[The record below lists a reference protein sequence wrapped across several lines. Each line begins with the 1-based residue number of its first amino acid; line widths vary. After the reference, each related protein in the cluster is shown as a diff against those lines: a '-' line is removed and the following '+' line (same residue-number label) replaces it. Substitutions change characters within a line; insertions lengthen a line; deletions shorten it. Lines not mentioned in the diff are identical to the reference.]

1 MLTKRILTV
10 QDISCVGQCSLTV
23 ALPIISACGIE
34 AAILP
39 SAVLSTHTGGFK
51 GFTFCDLTDE
61 MPKILR
67 HWQSEGIRFDALYT
81 GYLGS
86 ARQIEYVLDIAGSV
100 LSEGAPL
107 IVDPAMA
114 DNGKL
119 YYGFD
124 GAFVKAMA
132 RLVAKADITLPNMTE
147 ASLLTDTEYRES
159 YTPEHVEMLNR
170 KLTELGAKKVVMTGI
185 GYQSGET
192 GVNVYENGVSRHYAH
207 KKCEK
212 GCHGTGDIYASSF
225 TGALMRGKEI
235 YDAAV
240 IAADYTLSCIE
251 ETRKDP
257 EHWYGAVFET
267 SLPKLI
273 ASLNKV

>member
-1 MLTKRILTV
+1 M
-10 QDISCVGQCSLTV
+10 

-61 MPKILR
+61 MPKILK
-67 HWQSEGIRFDALYT
+67 HWQSEGLTFDALYT

-86 ARQIEYVLDIAGSV
+86 ARQIEYVLDIADTV

-124 GAFVKAMA
+124 GAFVKSMA
-132 RLVAKADITLPNMTE
+132 KLVARADITLPNITE
-147 ASLLTDTEYRES
+147 ASLLTDTEYQET

-170 KLTELGAKKVVMTGI
+170 KLTEMGAKKVVMTGI
-185 GYQSGET
+185 GYRPGET
-192 GVNVYENGVSRHYAH
+192 GVNVYADGVSRHYAH
-207 KKCEK
+207 RKIAK
-212 GCHGTGDIYASSF
+212 GTHGTGDIYASSF
-225 TGALMRGKEI
+225 TGSLMRGKDI

-240 IAADYTLSCIE
+240 IAADFTLSCIE
-251 ETRKDP
+251 ETQKDP

-273 ASLNKV
+273 AALN

>member
-34 AAILP
+34 TAILP

-67 HWQSEGIRFDALYT
+67 HWQSEGIKFDALYT

-86 ARQIEYVLDIAGSV
+86 ARQIQYVLNIADTV

-124 GAFVKAMA
+124 SDFVKVMA
-132 RLVAKADITLPNMTE
+132 QLVARADVTLPNVTE

-159 YTPEHVEMLNR
+159 YGPEYVEELIQ
-170 KLTELGAKKVVMTGI
+170 KLTALGAKQVVMTGT
-185 GYQSGET
+185 GFRPEET
-192 GVNVYENGVSRHYAH
+192 GVTVYADGVIRRYTH
-207 KKCEK
+207 KKFAK
-212 GCHGTGDIYASSF
+212 GSHGTGDIYAASF

-240 IAADYTLSCIE
+240 IAANYTLSCIE
-251 ETRKDP
+251 ETKKDP

-273 ASLNKV
+273 ASLA

>member
-1 MLTKRILTV
+1 MLNKRILTV

-34 AAILP
+34 TCILP
-39 SAVLSTHTGGFK
+39 SAVLSTHTGGFT

-61 MPKILR
+61 MPKILE
-67 HWQSEGIRFDALYT
+67 HWQKEGIRFDALYT

-86 ARQIEYVLDIAGSV
+86 SRQIGYVLDIADTV

-124 GAFVKAMA
+124 EAFVESMKQ
-132 RLVAKADITLPNMTE
+132 LVARADITLPNVTE
-147 ASLLTDTEYRES
+147 ASFLTGMDYRET
-159 YTPEHVEMLNR
+159 YDEAYVDELIR
-170 KLTELGAKKVVMTGI
+170 RLTALGAKKVVMTGI
-185 GYQSGET
+185 GYTPEET
-192 GVNVYENGVSRHYAH
+192 GVTVYADGVTRHYSH
-207 KKCEK
+207 KKFEK
-212 GCHGTGDIYASSF
+212 GCHGTGDIYASAF
-225 TGALMRGKEI
+225 TGAVMRGKAL

-251 ETRKDP
+251 ETKKDP

-267 SLPKLI
+267 SIPKLLQ
-273 ASLNKV
+273 ALE

>member
-1 MLTKRILTV
+1 MLNKRILTV

-34 AAILP
+34 TCILP
-39 SAVLSTHTGGFK
+39 SAVLSTHTGGFT

-61 MPKILR
+61 MPKILE
-67 HWQSEGIRFDALYT
+67 HWQKEGIRFDALYT

-86 ARQIEYVLDIAGSV
+86 SRQIGYVLDIADTV
-100 LSEGAPL
+100 LSVGAPL

-124 GAFVKAMA
+124 EAFVESMKQ
-132 RLVAKADITLPNMTE
+132 LVARADITLPNVTE
-147 ASLLTDTEYRES
+147 ASFLTGMDYRET
-159 YTPEHVEMLNR
+159 YDEAYVDELIR
-170 KLTELGAKKVVMTGI
+170 RLTALGAKKVVMTGI
-185 GYQSGET
+185 GYTPEET
-192 GVNVYENGVSRHYAH
+192 GVTVYADGVTRHYSH
-207 KKCEK
+207 KKFEK
-212 GCHGTGDIYASSF
+212 GCHGTGDIYASAF
-225 TGALMRGKEI
+225 TGAVMRGKAL

-251 ETRKDP
+251 ETKKDP

-267 SLPKLI
+267 SIPKLLQ
-273 ASLNKV
+273 ALE

>member
-10 QDISCVGQCSLTV
+10 QDISCVGQCSITV

-61 MPKILR
+61 MPKILK
-67 HWQSEGIRFDALYT
+67 HWQSEGLTFDALYT

-86 ARQIEYVLDIAGSV
+86 ARQIEYVLDIADTV

-124 GAFVKAMA
+124 GAFVKSMA
-132 RLVAKADITLPNMTE
+132 KLVARADITLPNITE
-147 ASLLTDTEYRES
+147 ASLLTDTEYQET

-170 KLTELGAKKVVMTGI
+170 KLTEMGAKKVVMTGI
-185 GYQSGET
+185 GYRPGET
-192 GVNVYENGVSRHYAH
+192 GVNVYADGVSRHYAH
-207 KKCEK
+207 RKIAK
-212 GCHGTGDIYASSF
+212 GTHGTGDIYASSF
-225 TGALMRGKEI
+225 TGSLMRGKDI

-240 IAADYTLSCIE
+240 IAADFTLSCIE
-251 ETRKDP
+251 ETQKDP

-273 ASLNKV
+273 AALN

>member
-34 AAILP
+34 TAILP
-39 SAVLSTHTGGFK
+39 SAVLSTHTGGFT

-61 MPKILR
+61 MPKILE
-67 HWQSEGIRFDALYT
+67 HWKKEGILFDALYT

-86 ARQIEYVLDIAGSV
+86 TRQIQYVLDIADAV
-100 LSEGAPL
+100 LAPGAPL
-107 IVDPAMA
+107 IIDPAMA
-114 DNGKL
+114 DNGSL

-124 GAFVKAMA
+124 QEFVDAMKKLIA
-132 RLVAKADITLPNMTE
+132 RADITLPNVTE
-147 ASLLTDTEYRES
+147 ASFLTGIEYKESYDAAYVDELIKGLTDI
-159 YTPEHVEMLNR
+159 
-170 KLTELGAKKVVMTGI
+170 GAKQVVMTGI
-185 GYQSGET
+185 GYSPEESGVT
-192 GVNVYENGVSRHYAH
+192 VYADGKTRHYSHIRYA
-207 KKCEK
+207 K
-212 GCHGTGDIYASSF
+212 GCHGTGDIYASAF
-225 TGALMRGKEI
+225 TGAYMRGKEI

-251 ETRKDP
+251 VTQKDP
-257 EHWYGAVFET
+257 EHWYGATFEK

-273 ASLNKV
+273 ASLED